1 MMSQGILAM
10 RSSFVAFGGIGRSAS
25 ATSPSVYLAGTEF
38 FHQTHQ
44 GPLLFIQL
52 KIHTCLLAREIA
64 LAPYARALRSAVAR
78 TAPTC
83 FFLQIE
89 RYYAT
94 RVPVSDNRRESRR
107 VYGLYE
113 ENGPNR
119 TLVLQRYDAVTT
131 IYRYQFIQSIDSGSF
146 CCYSLSF
153 MNREATDISI
163 SSRKDRDHLMGVAA
177 IFEEDFSIDWLEE
190 LTELKTSLILVVV
203 EGEAENGVLIK
214 KAPAIY
220 AFANDGQRTACL
232 SVLSSDEIE
241 RYHRLMR

>member
-1 MMSQGILAM
+1 
-10 RSSFVAFGGIGRSAS
+10 
-25 ATSPSVYLAGTEF
+25 
-38 FHQTHQ
+38 
-44 GPLLFIQL
+44 
-52 KIHTCLLAREIA
+52 
-64 LAPYARALRSAVAR
+64 
-78 TAPTC
+78 
-83 FFLQIE
+83 
-89 RYYAT
+89 
-94 RVPVSDNRRESRR
+94 
-107 VYGLYE
+107 
-113 ENGPNR
+113 
-119 TLVLQRYDAVTT
+119 
-131 IYRYQFIQSIDSGSF
+131 
-146 CCYSLSF
+146 